1 MKGKEVEINEV
12 ACALDGFVLL
22 LVGARAASHR
32 APSTSTSTTP
42 PRLATGAPH
51 DTRAMAELVTHMSV
65 WYRARP

>member
-1 MKGKEVEINEV
+1 MRW
-12 ACALDGFVLL
+12 
-22 LVGARAASHR
+22 RAHSMGSCCYWWVRVPLPTVR